1 MASVERGSELGRLAL
16 QAIDLAQYSFSVRR
30 RRISGRRFSPSK
42 VRKRRPEIRLRF
54 AGYTQQGCC
63 RRNSWMS
70 LTVSSKRHR
79 ENCRRLQL
87 TKMRQ

>member
-42 VRKRRPEIRLRF
+42 AIHNKVVVAEIL
-54 AGYTQQGCC
+54 G
-63 RRNSWMS
+63 
-70 LTVSSKRHR
+70 
-79 ENCRRLQL
+79 
-87 TKMRQ
+87 